1 MIQAQDNQE
10 QLDQVKVCSQCGSED
25 VVERTFPDFTED
37 DFLLAWVCRNEDCG
51 YIEF

>member
-25 VVERTFPDFTED
+25 VVERSFPDGPD
-37 DFLLAWVCRNEDCG
+37 DFMLAWVCRNEECG